1 MSLVG
6 QRMYDTFAE
15 IAEDSILCIMT
26 REDVMRLLLM
36 KPAIAMNL
44 VEILGRRLLETET
57 FLEGLAFKNVQARL
71 AIVLL
76 RMTELRKDNQ
86 IRGVGHQDLAER
98 VGALRETVTDALAEF
113 KAASLVELGWRKIVI
128 LNEEGLRRIAE
139 G

>member
-113 KAASLVELGWRKIVI
+113 KAASLVKLGWRKIVI